1 MTLSEAQAD
10 MRHGYL
16 DGAPGVLA
24 SAIAWLVAGI
34 FALAASPRGGVAALF
49 FGGMLIHPVGL
60 LFAKLAGRSGK
71 HSNGNPLAQLALEG
85 TIWMLLSIPIAL
97 YLAMYWPQYFFVAML
112 LIIGGRY
119 LTFATLYGL
128 RVYWILGALLALAA
142 MALIAVEASAAP
154 AAFTGATIEIVLG
167 LLIFRRA
174 RPETGPRS

>member
-1 MTLSEAQAD
+1 MTVSQAQAD

-16 DGAPGVLA
+16 DGAAGVLA
-24 SAIAWLVAGI
+24 SGTAWLIAGI
-34 FALAASPRGGVAALF
+34 VALAVSPRGAVAALF

-71 HSNGNPLAQLALEG
+71 HSNGNPMARLALEG

-97 YLAMYWPQYFFVAML
+97 YLAMYWPQLFFIAML

-128 RVYWILGALLALAA
+128 RVYWILGALLAFAA
-142 MALIAVEASAAP
+142 MALIVVKASAAL
-154 AAFTGATIEIVLG
+154 AAFTGGTIEILFA

-174 RPETGPRS
+174 RLEPGSGS